1 MSVLAADVISLLILI
16 IGLLAI
22 MNFSLYFWIRKNE
35 LDIEE
40 LRSYYFSDYKRVV
53 LEIGLKEL
61 NKQLHEKEKAIGD
74 EKFIS
79 K

>member
-1 MSVLAADVISLLILI
+1 MSISATDVISLLILI

-40 LRSYYFSDYKRVV
+40 LRSYYFSDYKRSV
-53 LEIGLKEL
+53 LDIGLKEL
-61 NKQLHEKEKAIGD
+61 NKQLHDHEARD
-74 EKFIS
+74 E
-79 K
+79 

>member
-35 LDIEE
+35 LEIEE
-40 LRSYYFSDYKRVV
+40 LRSYYFSDYKRSRDKR
-53 LEIGLKEL
+53 LGKDKEL
-61 NKQLHEKEKAIGD
+61 
-74 EKFIS
+74 
-79 K
+79 

>member
-1 MSVLAADVISLLILI
+1 MSISATDVISLLILI

-40 LRSYYFSDYKRVV
+40 LRSYYFSDYK
-53 LEIGLKEL
+53 
-61 NKQLHEKEKAIGD
+61 QLHDHEARD
-74 EKFIS
+74 E
-79 K
+79 